1 MGKVREMG
9 KEPKSQEEIEGI
21 LTIALKEQYP
31 DVERACLEP
40 GDSGW
45 QCYVVRM
52 TPSDEEPIVEGDYLL
67 AELLERHMIV
77 EEEGGEDPEKL

>member
-1 MGKVREMG
+1 ML

-45 QCYVVRM
+45 QCYVVRSI
-52 TPSDEEPIVEGDYLL
+52 PSDQEEPIVEGDDLL
-67 AELLERHMIV
+67 AELLERYMIV
-77 EEEGGEDPEKL
+77 DEEGREDPGKF